1 MQEIV
6 VVSAYEKFPA
16 LQEKKPGKP
25 LQEVRPSEQLS
36 RPVKG
41 TPKGERPDRTSIFE
55 RENERAKCTTELHRA
70 QRTLET
76 VPNELPRANRAA
88 GLHGM
93 GGNWKRGRGSEREP
107 PAQRGTHI

>member
-6 VVSAYEKFPA
+6 VVSAYERFPA

-76 VPNELPRANRAA
+76 VPNEL
-88 GLHGM
+88 
-93 GGNWKRGRGSEREP
+93 
-107 PAQRGTHI
+107 